1 MTQLGQQPR
10 PVAQA
15 VLSPARVPAGEG
27 DGVAAGESSG
37 WPTGRGAPV
46 RVEPGTL
53 MEKIIPHNLVEPY
66 LTGQRSVIS
75 GYAYRAADAAQ
86 AGPAWPAQAR
96 GRRAAESTVDSP
108 DFWVLRWRSLEM
120 QIYLAPPVPPDHPRR
135 QTAPGLPALDMFIEP
150 CPVPVGTE
158 MYRITPAREEFIAR
172 HDGQAWLR
180 PAPEA

>member
-1 MTQLGQQPR
+1 MTQVGQQPR
-10 PVAQA
+10 PVEQA
-15 VLSPARVPAGEG
+15 VPSPAQFPPGEG
-27 DGVAAGESSG
+27 DGVAAGERPG
-37 WPTGRGAPV
+37 GPAGRGAPA
-46 RVEPGTL
+46 RIEPGTL
-53 MEKIIPHNLVEPY
+53 MEKMIPGNLVEPY

-75 GYAYRAADAAQ
+75 GYAYRAADAGQ
-86 AGPAWPAQAR
+86 AGPAWPAPALGQR
-96 GRRAAESTVDSP
+96 GSTDTGDAP

-120 QIYLAPPVPPDHPRR
+120 QTYLASPPSPGRPRR
-135 QTAPGLPALDMFIEP
+135 QATPGRAASDLFVEP

>member
-1 MTQLGQQPR
+1 VTQVGQQPR
-10 PVAQA
+10 PVHQV
-15 VLSPARVPAGEG
+15 VLHPARVPAGEG
-27 DGVAAGESSG
+27 DEVAADEGPG
-37 WPTGRGAPV
+37 RPGGRGAPV

-53 MEKIIPHNLVEPY
+53 MEKMIPRNLVEPY

-86 AGPAWPAQAR
+86 AGPAWPAEAR
-96 GRRAAESTVDSP
+96 GGPAAASTGDAP
-108 DFWVLRWRSLEM
+108 DFWVLRWRSLEL
-120 QIYLAPPVPPDHPRR
+120 QVYLAPPVRPGQPRR
-135 QTAPGLPALDMFIEP
+135 QAAPGRAALDLFIEP

-158 MYRITPAREEFIAR
+158 MYRITPDREEFVAR

>member
-1 MTQLGQQPR
+1 
-10 PVAQA
+10 
-15 VLSPARVPAGEG
+15 
-27 DGVAAGESSG
+27 
-37 WPTGRGAPV
+37 
-46 RVEPGTL
+46 
-53 MEKIIPHNLVEPY
+53 MEKIIPRNLVEPY

-86 AGPAWPAQAR
+86 AGPAWPAQVRDR
-96 GRRAAESTVDSP
+96 GDAASAADSP

-120 QIYLAPPVPPDHPRR
+120 QTYLAPPAPASRPRG
-135 QTAPGLPALDMFIEP
+135 QAAGDMVAALDLFIEP